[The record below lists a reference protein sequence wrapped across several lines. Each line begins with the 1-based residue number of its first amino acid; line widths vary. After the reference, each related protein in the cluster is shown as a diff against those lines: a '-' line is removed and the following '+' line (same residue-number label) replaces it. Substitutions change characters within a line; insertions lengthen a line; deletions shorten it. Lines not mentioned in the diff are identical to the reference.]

1 MRWQDSSGGMAARGN
16 GLLLLLGFLYLFRLL
31 RLFCFLS
38 HSILFVCWAAALD
51 GEPRPSA
58 TLRSPDSAGPVCN
71 RDDDSCWSQ
80 FGQAPAQHFV
90 WVEIRL
96 RVWLAYVRFH
106 DQSGLNRDIVS
117 CLLRANSGSQ

>member
-1 MRWQDSSGGMAARGN
+1 MRWEDSSGGMAARGN

-51 GEPRPSA
+51 GEPRPS
-58 TLRSPDSAGPVCN
+58 